1 MRQLTN
7 WIKKH
12 AEPLEQDQ
20 ISRKSYKIYYLP
32 IEGGKFEEVP
42 TLEYQQT
49 KRCWQERLM
58 DTIGN
63 IVLCL
68 TVGLTISI
76 AFVQIIKWIWGW

>member
-1 MRQLTN
+1 MSQLTN
-7 WIKKH
+7 WIEKH

-20 ISRKSYKIYYLP
+20 ISRKSCKIYYLP
-32 IEGGKFEEVP
+32 IGGEFEEVP
-42 TLEYQQT
+42 TLRYQQT
-49 KRCWQERLM
+49 KRRWQERLM